1 MDMLVHVGNRD
12 FGIEFES
19 MIWRGRESYILSI
32 SSGGNTLEVSMT
44 ADQAAAVANA
54 IAAEL
59 NKHIEGAG

>member
-1 MDMLVHVGNRD
+1 MDMTIYIGIRD
-12 FGIEFES
+12 FGVSFQPL
-19 MIWRGRESYILSI
+19 WRDKRYVLSV
-32 SSGGNTLEVSMT
+32 SSGGNTMEVSMT